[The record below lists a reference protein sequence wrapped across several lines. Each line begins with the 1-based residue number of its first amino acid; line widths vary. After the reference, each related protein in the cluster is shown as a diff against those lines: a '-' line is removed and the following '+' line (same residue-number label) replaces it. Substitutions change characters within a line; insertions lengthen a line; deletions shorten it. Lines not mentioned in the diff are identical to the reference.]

1 VYEFIEGR
9 IGQRLPGRLVLEVGG
24 IGYDLAVPLSARFAE
39 SGVARAWTHLV
50 VREDAHLLYGFPD
63 RAGRE
68 LFRLLLGVQRVG
80 PAVALA
86 LLSQLERREL
96 LSALANG
103 DSKRLQASKGVGRK
117 LAEQLVLDLR
127 EKAAALLLEERAQG
141 APQADERTRNATRDA
156 QDAVTALLSIGY
168 AEKDARRAVD
178 AVLEAARAARQ
189 ELTLEALVRQA
200 LAQR

>member
-1 VYEFIEGR
+1 MYEFIEGR

-24 IGYDLAVPLSARFAE
+24 VGYDLAVPLSARFAD

-86 LLSQLERREL
+86 LVSQLERREL

-141 APQADERTRNATRDA
+141 TAPADERARAGRDA
-156 QDAVTALLSIGY
+156 QDAVAALVSIGY
-168 AEKDARRAVD
+168 AEKDARRAVE
-178 AVLEAARAARQ
+178 AVLESARAAGRPL
-189 ELTLEALVRQA
+189 ELEALVRQA

>member
-1 VYEFIEGR
+1 MYEFIEGR

-24 IGYDLAVPLSARFAE
+24 IGYDIAVPLSARFAD
-39 SGVARAWTHLV
+39 SGSARAWTHLV

-86 LLSQLERREL
+86 LVSQLERREL
-96 LSALANG
+96 LNALASG

-127 EKAAALLLEERAQG
+127 EKAAALLLEERAQAG
-141 APQADERTRNATRDA
+141 SAVDERTRASRDA
-156 QDAVTALLSIGY
+156 QDAVAALVSIGY
-168 AEKDARRAVD
+168 AEKDARRAVE
-178 AVLEAARAARQ
+178 AALEAARAAG
-189 ELTLEALVRQA
+189 EPLELEALVRQA